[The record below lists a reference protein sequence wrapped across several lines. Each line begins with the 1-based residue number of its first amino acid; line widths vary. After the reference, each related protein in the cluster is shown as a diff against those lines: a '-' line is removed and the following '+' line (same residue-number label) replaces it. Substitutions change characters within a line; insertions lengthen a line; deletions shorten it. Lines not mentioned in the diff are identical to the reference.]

1 MSADALLDSIDP
13 IAAAGMMRRYDLTHA
28 VVELRRRFPRPDRFE
43 EVGTAAARVLL
54 ATHAWQSHAR
64 AVAMATLLDCGLGDE
79 VLPVLIERLND
90 EQTAVC
96 DLLIAGRVLREQ
108 GRGNSARWVH
118 GLAMELDAGGLPL
131 TVEVRAAIR
140 EALTRPAPQ
149 WEEIDVDEIPDAD
162 LEQFEGVVP
171 IPKLQGTV
179 LRAIR
184 SRGQCDRY
192 AHHLRNCASSY
203 VTQVKAGATR
213 LFGIE
218 VDGQPVELIEIR
230 PRDGRIAQWK
240 GYGNGAPDS
249 ARRSIVE
256 EFLYEQ
262 RLAVPR

>member
-1 MSADALLDSIDP
+1 MSVDALLNAVDP
-13 IAAAGMMRRYDLTHA
+13 FVVAQQMRRYDLTHA
-28 VVELRRRFPRPDRFE
+28 VADLRRRFPRPDRFE

-54 ATHAWQSHAR
+54 ADHIWQPHAR
-64 AVAMATLLDCGLGDE
+64 AVALAVLLDCGRRDE
-79 VLPVLIERLND
+79 ILPLLLERLN
-90 EQTAVC
+90 EEHVAVC
-96 DLLIAGRVLREQ
+96 DLLIASRVLREQ

-118 GLAMELDAGGLPL
+118 RLAMDLDAGGLPL
-131 TVEVRAAIR
+131 TVEVRAAIC

-149 WEEIDVDEIPDAD
+149 WEEIDVDEIADAD

-179 LRAIR
+179 LRSIR

-240 GYGNGAPDS
+240 GYGNRAPDS
-249 ARRSIVE
+249 ARRSVVE